1 MSAQNHCPTCS
12 SAIPA
17 GNSFCGTCGKPVDS
31 ASALPTVNLPPRSQS
46 GADEV
51 RFVPGTVLD
60 GRYRIVG
67 LLGKGGMGE
76 VYRADDLKLGQ
87 PVALKFLP
95 RGFDAVPERLERF
108 LNEVR
113 TARQVSHTNVC
124 RIYDAGEV
132 NGQHFLSME
141 YVDGEDLAS
150 LLRRIGHIP
159 KDKAIQ
165 IARQLCAGL
174 AAAHEVGVLHRD
186 LKPANVM
193 IDGRGRARITDFGLA
208 AVAEDVR
215 GPEILA
221 GTPAYMAPEQL
232 AGRAVSVRSDI
243 YSLGLVLYELF
254 TGKKAFP
261 ATSSEPTPSSPSSFM
276 EGFDPV
282 VERVILRCLDPDPAR
297 RPSSALAVAAA
308 LPGGDPLAAAL
319 AAGETPS
326 PEMVAEAG
334 DAGTVPPALAWGAL
348 GIFLAALAGFFALA
362 PYTSLIGM
370 ARLDKPPEFLR
381 EHAREILAQAGVD
394 REPADSLFMFDANG
408 DYLEELVR
416 RKEPGTRRRD
426 ALHATPPSAIL
437 FWYRQSPGELVPF
450 EGASSGTWMVD
461 PPTSE
466 PGMANVGL
474 DAEGRLHSL
483 LIVPGERID
492 SEGSSK
498 ETDWGPLLRATG
510 VDEKTLVSVPPE
522 WAPHVFADRR
532 AAWTASWP
540 GRPDVALR
548 IEAGAAGGRP
558 VSLRV
563 IEPWNHP
570 SEGPAPPGGFWIR
583 LARITNALVYI
594 VVLSI
599 ASIVA
604 LRNVR
609 RGRGDRRGALRLAL
623 YFGAARMLWF
633 FGAHHVASP
642 DELLILVAHLAR
654 SVYRVGLAYVF
665 YLAVEP
671 YARSVWPQM
680 LVSWVRV
687 LEGRFRD
694 PLVGRDLLIGCTAG
708 AIGALSQRLQIW
720 VPEVLGG
727 EASLPAWTHWTLEP
741 LRGAMPAFVSIVAI
755 HIQELFNMLFP
766 LTLLLILRLLFRRTA
781 PAFILVALVGLLL
794 FRPETGS
801 IPTYVVQW
809 MFYSAVVGFVLF
821 RVGLLAFAAT
831 MTTTTLVAEL
841 PLTPH
846 PAGWYAGSML
856 LELGF
861 VVAPAVYGFW
871 ISQAGRPM
879 FRDEF
884 LEPVARR

>member
-1 MSAQNHCPTCS
+1 
-12 SAIPA
+12 
-17 GNSFCGTCGKPVDS
+17 
-31 ASALPTVNLPPRSQS
+31 
-46 GADEV
+46 
-51 RFVPGTVLD
+51 VLD

-95 RGFDAVPERLERF
+95 RGFDAVPERLELF

-165 IARQLCAGL
+165 IARQMCAGL
-174 AAAHEVGVLHRD
+174 AAAHEAGVLHRD

-208 AVAEDVR
+208 AVAEDLK
-215 GPEILA
+215 GSEIQA

-232 AGRAVSVRSDI
+232 TGHAVSVRSDI

-261 ATSSEPTPSSPSSFM
+261 AHSSEPTPSAPSSFM
-276 EGFDPV
+276 EGFDPM

-334 DAGTVPPALAWGAL
+334 DRGAVSPVLAWSAL
-348 GIFLAALAGFFALA
+348 GLFLGALAGFFALA
-362 PYTSLIGM
+362 PYTSLLGM
-370 ARLDKPPEFLR
+370 VRLDKPPEFLQER
-381 EHAREILAQAGVD
+381 AREILVQAGVD
-394 REPADSLFMFDANG
+394 QKPADSLFTFDANR
-408 DYLEELVR
+408 DFLEDLAR
-416 RKEPGTRRRD
+416 RKELTTRRWDVLR
-426 ALHATPPSAIL
+426 AGPPSAVR
-437 FWYRQSPGELVPF
+437 FWYRQSQGELVPF
-450 EGASSGTWMVD
+450 HGAVTGRWMAD
-461 PPTSE
+461 PPTTG
-466 PGMANVGL
+466 PGMAKVGL
-474 DAEGRLHSL
+474 DDQGRLHEL
-483 LIVPGERID
+483 VVVPGERAE
-492 SEGSSK
+492 SAAASP

-510 VDEKTLVSVPPE
+510 IEEKTLVTVAPE
-522 WAPHVFADRR
+522 WAPPVFADRR

-540 GRPDVALR
+540 GKPDVVLR
-548 IEAGAAGGRP
+548 IEAAAAGGRP

-563 IEPWNHP
+563 IEPWDHP
-570 SEGPAPPGGFWIR
+570 SEGPEPPGGFWAR
-583 LARITNALVYI
+583 LSKVTEALVFFG
-594 VVLSI
+594 VVLL
-599 ASIVA
+599 ASAVA

-623 YFGAARMLWF
+623 YLGAARLLWF
-633 FGAHHVASP
+633 LGAHHVVSP
-642 DELLILVAHLAR
+642 EEQSILVAHLAYAM
-654 SVYRVGLAYVF
+654 YRVGLAYVV

-671 YARSVWPQM
+671 YARRVWPQM

-694 PLVGRDLLIGCTAG
+694 PLVGRDLLIGCAAG
-708 AIGALSQRLQIW
+708 TIGALSQRLPIL
-720 VPEVLGG
+720 VPQSLDG
-727 EASLPAWTHWTLEP
+727 AAMLPAWSHWTFET
-741 LRGAMPAFVSIVAI
+741 LRGAMPAFVSIIGI
-755 HIQELFNMLFP
+755 HVQEMTGLFFP
-766 LTLLLILRLLFRRTA
+766 LTLLLIFRMLLRRTV
-781 PAFILVALVGLLL
+781 PAFIGIVLVGLVL
-794 FRPETGS
+794 FLPESGS
-801 IPTYVVQW
+801 IPAYVASFV
-809 MFYSAVVGFVLF
+809 FFATVVYFVLF
-821 RVGLLAFAAT
+821 RAGLLAFA
-831 MTTTTLVAEL
+831 TTTTVSSLVGEL

-846 PAGWYAGSML
+846 PAGWYAGTTLFSL
-856 LELGF
+856 
-861 VVAPAVYGFW
+861 AVILALALYGFW
-871 ISQAGRPM
+871 ISQAERPM
-879 FRDEF
+879 FRDEL